1 MPGINFL
8 LSVPVENEWR
18 LCAIQVE
25 YNFVRVYRNANLA
38 GGKAVQFAVT
48 DGAATAEGWLA
59 SRRQD
64 YASTSP
70 ASKRSN
76 TLNRNAFS
84 LFEAV
89 PNMLSCSDGSASP
102 HTSVTS
108 NWTALPSAEFAFWYA
123 NFLRFSVLHF
133 QRFQWLKA
141 FQPWARSGIS
151 LPSRVCIMQPYSGFV
166 MRPIILTECI
176 DATFS

>member
-1 MPGINFL
+1 MQIKGRQSRPICGNRRR
-8 LSVPVENEWR
+8 SDRRGAVRKPSAR
-18 LCAIQVE
+18 LCINKF
-25 YNFVRVYRNANLA
+25 Y
-38 GGKAVQFAVT
+38 
-48 DGAATAEGWLA
+48 
-59 SRRQD
+59 
-64 YASTSP
+64 
-70 ASKRSN
+70 
-76 TLNRNAFS
+76 

-89 PNMLSCSDGSASP
+89 PNMMVSCSDGSASP